1 MITILKRTL
10 SRLLELAVLAVMSG
24 GAAWC
29 LAHCLDDD
37 DQQVREGKKD
47 SRTAILPVLSENR

>member
-1 MITILKRTL
+1 MITFLKRTL
-10 SRLLELAVLAVMSG
+10 SRLLKLAVLAVMSG

-47 SRTAILPVLSENR
+47 PRTAVLPVLPEK